1 MDPAN
6 LKDALRTTVYAA
18 RADVTDDR
26 WRTED
31 ETRTA
36 RILEWTGTLPAGVA
50 AVYASRQG
58 EPDTA
63 ALITALAEAGWRV
76 LLPVIR
82 RDVDWAWFEGWDRMA
97 AGWRGIPQPTG
108 PRLGAEALVRA
119 TLILVPCLG
128 IGRDGT
134 RLGTGGGWYDR
145 ALLHAV
151 PDAVVGTLVNE
162 REVVDAVP
170 VEPWDLPVDVV
181 VTERRVLRTGA
192 VRPRA

>member
-82 RDVDWAWFEGWDRMA
+82 RDVDWAWFEGGDRMA

-145 ALLHAV
+145 ALLHRSPGTPVVAIARDEEIHDTLPTLPHDVAV
-151 PDAVVGTLVNE
+151 DGFITQGESAVG
-162 REVVDAVP
+162 
-170 VEPWDLPVDVV
+170 
-181 VTERRVLRTGA
+181 
-192 VRPRA
+192 